1 MNKYY
6 NYEHMEMWDEE
17 RWQIKISPVFELVN
31 RIADNDADYR
41 SRQNRRIDDV
51 SWKRYNNTA
60 AYRNKTGSMN
70 IPDIIKYWNDQGL
83 YYEDRELGHLRWV
96 IMAPKHAVGRS
107 KKLRTLVIIHCIDY
121 TDPYWAMETIEY
133 YSEYNLMAVRE
144 DMILLYL
151 AMEKNNK
158 AMMYTNILME
168 ACSIMP
174 VDEKNIYLDVS
185 VPVDTGQRLSD
196 MGGVVLK
203 NGKGKE
209 AQDPDGSIEKIGSL
223 KVPALNISKLWQ
235 NKKTNNFFQT
245 RECGNA
251 VYDRDRLIYSE
262 TGRRLAEGMHIEYIY
277 DNVDDSKLKVWL
289 ESIGVKCA
297 CHDKNGNRWVMVA
310 PRCALEAP
318 EQKLPV
324 VCVFQEVNYSNDY
337 LIVSAM
343 GQYLEYIRLAAEGET
358 FALFFAKESADDND
372 LLYDILQDAYKMY
385 PLDLNRVYV
394 TGHSHNGH
402 FAREFAYRHANIIA
416 AVAPLGNFPGLV
428 APEESGEVVLVPD
441 CKLEVMGSID
451 LPLITITGYD
461 ECGCMF
467 QLNQPS
473 KNLLPGQEFMCPHS
487 FENRAKSWQRRLK
500 ASGCPMKT
508 LDEIADTVNSEDYV
522 IRKLGIP
529 CDKTEFFFADGFEHY
544 IGDIKND
551 NGKYHLRIIGIEN
564 MPHMP
569 LPMMPR
575 LSWSFMRR
583 FARDPET
590 GKVIELY

>member
-1 MNKYY
+1 MNEYY
-6 NYEHMEMWDEE
+6 SYEYMKMWDEE
-17 RWQIKISPVFELVN
+17 RWQNKISPIFELVN
-31 RIADNDADYR
+31 RIADNDADYKSHR
-41 SRQNRRIDDV
+41 NRRIDDAAR
-51 SWKRYNNTA
+51 KRYNNTVD
-60 AYRNKTGSMN
+60 YRSKTGSMN
-70 IPDIIKYWNDQGL
+70 VPGIIKYWTDQGL

-96 IMAPKHAVGRS
+96 IMTPKYAIGQSR
-107 KKLRTLVIIHCIDY
+107 KLKTLAIIHCIDY
-121 TDPYWAMETIEY
+121 TDPYWAMEMIEY
-133 YSEYNLMAVRE
+133 YREYNLMAVRE
-144 DMILLYL
+144 DLILLYF
-151 AMEKNNK
+151 AIEKNNK
-158 AMMYTNILME
+158 TMMYTNILME

-174 VDEKNIYLDVS
+174 VDETNINLDVS
-185 VPVDTGQRLSD
+185 TLLATGQRLSD
-196 MGGVVLK
+196 VGGVTLK

-209 AQDPDGSIEKIGSL
+209 AQDPDGSIENIGSL
-223 KVPALNISKLWQ
+223 KVPVLNISNLWQ

-245 RECGNA
+245 AECGNA

-262 TGRRLAEGMHIEYIY
+262 TGCKLAEGMYIEYTY
-277 DNVDDSKLKVWL
+277 DSVVDLNLKVWL
-289 ESIGVKCA
+289 DSIGVKCA
-297 CHDKNGNRWVMVA
+297 CHDKNGNRWVMFA
-310 PRCALEAP
+310 PRCALETQ
-318 EQKLPV
+318 ERKLPV
-324 VCVFQEVNYSNDY
+324 VCVFQEVNYSDDH

-358 FALFFAKESADDND
+358 FVLFFARESPDDND
-372 LLYDILQDAYKMY
+372 LLCDILHDARKIY
-385 PLDLNRVYV
+385 PLELSRIYV

-402 FAREFAYRHANIIA
+402 FAREFAYRHANIVA
-416 AVAPLGNFPGLV
+416 AVAPLGNFPGLPS
-428 APEESGEVVLVPD
+428 PEESGEVVLVPD
-441 CKLEVMGSID
+441 YKLEVMGSMD

-487 FENRAKSWQRRLK
+487 FEGRAKSWQRRLK

-522 IRKLGIP
+522 TRKLGIP
-529 CDKTEFFFADGFEHY
+529 CDKTEIFFADGFEYY
-544 IGDIKND
+544 IGDIKN
-551 NGKYHLRIIGIEN
+551 NTGKYHLRIVGIEN